1 MDRRFR
7 CAMGGRWALVR
18 GTAALALAL
27 AVAVGAWAPGRGP
40 TPPAAA
46 SSATGTPPQR
56 VLVIPVRGNIEPGL
70 ARFVMRGLAQ
80 AQRERAAVLLEI
92 STFGGRVDGATEIRG
107 AIDAAVDAGVPLA
120 AWVPDRAIS
129 AGALIAIAAP
139 ALYMAPDATLGAAE
153 PRPADEKTISFVR
166 AEFEAAARS
175 RGRDPQVAAA
185 MVDKDVAIPQLVEKG
200 HILTLTGEKAHAIG
214 FIEGL
219 ADSRQEALAA
229 AGWAGLPVDE
239 LAPTAGERLAR
250 FVTDPV
256 VAPILLSIGMAGL
269 VAEFYVPG
277 FGFPGIVGL
286 LSLALFFGGH
296 LLAGVAGWEAALL
309 FLVGVVLMAVELV
322 MPGFGIFGM
331 AGLLAMGAAIV
342 LVTGDVRR
350 GLEALLAGIVVTL
363 AVVVALG
370 RVAGRR
376 GLWRRLALPT
386 RLGEAEGVR
395 STAADPTL
403 VGQRGRA
410 LTPLRPAGTAAV
422 GGRRVD
428 VVTEGEYL
436 PAGTAVEVI
445 RVEGRRVVV
454 RAVAGDGMD
463 RPGADGGEGPGPRT
477 GERA

>member
-1 MDRRFR
+1 MDR
-7 CAMGGRWALVR
+7 LVMRMPR
-18 GTAALALAL
+18 GLARVAWVLALAAL
-27 AVAVGAWAPGRGP
+27 VVGGGPGWPGP
-40 TPPAAA
+40 KPLPAAA
-46 SSATGTPPQR
+46 AEASPAAGPPQR

-70 ARFVMRGLAQ
+70 ARFVTRGFEQ
-80 AQRERAAVLLEI
+80 ARRDRAAVLLEI
-92 STFGGRVDGATEIRG
+92 STFGGRVDGATDIRG
-107 AIDAAVDAGVPLA
+107 AINAAVAAGVPVA

-139 ALYMAPDATLGAAE
+139 SLYMAPDATLGAAE

-166 AEFEAAARS
+166 AEFEAAARH

-185 MVDKDVAIPQLVEKG
+185 MVDKDVAIPNLVEKG
-200 HILTLTGEKAHAIG
+200 QILTLTGEKAREIG

-219 ADSRQEALAA
+219 ASSRQQALEA
-229 AGWAGLPVDE
+229 AGWGELPVEE
-239 LAPTAGERLAR
+239 LAPTAAERVAR

-286 LSLALFFGGH
+286 LSLGLFFGGH
-296 LLAGVAGWEAALL
+296 LLAGVAGWEVLLL
-309 FLVGVVLMAVELV
+309 FLVGALLIAVELV
-322 MPGFGIFGM
+322 MPGFGIFGIT
-331 AGLLAMGAAIV
+331 GLLAMGAAVV
-342 LVTGDVRR
+342 LVTGDVTR
-350 GLEALLAGIVVTL
+350 GLQALLSGLVVTALVL
-363 AVVVALG
+363 AVLG

-376 GLWRRLALPT
+376 GLWRKLALPT
-386 RLGEAEGVR
+386 RLSEAEGFR
-395 STAADPTL
+395 STAEDPAL

-410 LTPLRPAGTAAV
+410 LTPLRPAGAAAV

-436 PAGTAVEVI
+436 PAGTAIEII

-454 RAVAGDGMD
+454 RAAGGE
-463 RPGADGGEGPGPRT
+463 PGEGPGDA
-477 GERA
+477 GGDA